1 MAIREDIV
9 ASAQTDQPVVLQ
21 DPSVA
26 SSSIENRVAFLRTKN
41 LTQEE
46 IDAAL
51 SRVGAQPASAAAPGS
66 MAVTQQQQQQPYY
79 QPYPPQYAAWQ
90 PPPPPPKR
98 DWRDWFIMA
107 TVVGGVSYGAYT
119 LAKVPVLRL
128 QYFETE
134 VTDNLLAICVPSDC
148 TADPERLEQD
158 KKSIE
163 EQFDKAFGLVEQLA
177 KDTEELKAAE
187 QQRTEKL
194 DTALTDLESIMQ
206 ELRSANTRR
215 EIETQRVKDDV
226 QILKDS
232 IPKAMNTQKDLTD
245 SRLKEVNT
253 ELTSLK
259 TLITQRM
266 NAASSSAS
274 TNGLRAGGNA
284 TPASPSPGLNRP
296 AATGSDNQAGNTE
309 SAANVDTPKT
319 TGTPTYN
326 RPSPFS
332 GATGAKA
339 SIPAWQMA
347 MANKDKDSVA
357 SSTTPNV
364 AGADTSSQQQP
375 AGTA

>member
-51 SRVGAQPASAAAPGS
+51 SRVGAQPASAAAPGP
-66 MAVTQQQQQQPYY
+66 MAVAQQQQQQPYY

-107 TVVGGVSYGAYT
+107 TVVGGVSYGAYA
-119 LAKVPVLRL
+119 LAKRYVYPLIAPP
-128 QYFETE
+128 T
-134 VTDNLLAICVPSDC
+134 
-148 TADPERLEQD
+148 PERLEQD

-266 NAASSSAS
+266 NAASSSPAS
-274 TNGLRAGGNA
+274 TNGLRTGGNA
-284 TPASPSPGLNRP
+284 TPASPGLNRP
-296 AATGSDNQAGNTE
+296 AATGSDNQAGNTD
-309 SAANVDTPKT
+309 SAANSDTSKT

-326 RPSPFS
+326 RPSPFG

-347 MANKDKDSVA
+347 MANKDKDSVV
-357 SSTTPNV
+357 SSTTPN
-364 AGADTSSQQQP
+364 ATGADTSSQQQP

>member
-9 ASAQTDQPVVLQ
+9 ASAQQTDELVVLQ

-51 SRVGAQPASAAAPGS
+51 SRVGAQPASAATPGS
-66 MAVTQQQQQQPYY
+66 MAVAQQQQQQPYY

-90 PPPPPPKR
+90 PPPPPLR
-98 DWRDWFIMA
+98 GIGGIGSSWR
-107 TVVGGVSYGAYT
+107 
-119 LAKVPVLRL
+119 L
-128 QYFETE
+128 
-134 VTDNLLAICVPSDC
+134 LLAVSATAHTPICVPPDC
-148 TADPERLEQD
+148 TTDPERLEQD

-245 SRLKEVNT
+245 SRLKEVNS

-259 TLITQRM
+259 TLMTQRM
-266 NAASSSAS
+266 NAASSAS
-274 TNGLRAGGNA
+274 TNGLRTGGNP
-284 TPASPSPGLNRP
+284 TPASPGLNRS

-309 SAANVDTPKT
+309 PAANSDTSKT

-326 RPSPFS
+326 RPSPSS

-357 SSTTPNV
+357 SSTTPK
-364 AGADTSSQQQP
+364 ATGADNSSQQQP
-375 AGTA
+375 AENA

>member
-9 ASAQTDQPVVLQ
+9 ASAQTDHSVVLQ

-46 IDAAL
+46 IDTAL
-51 SRVGAQPASAAAPGS
+51 SRVGAQPVSTAAAGS
-66 MAVTQQQQQQPYY
+66 MTVAQQQQQQQPYY

-90 PPPPPPKR
+90 PPPPSPKR

-119 LAKVPVLRL
+119 LAKRYVYPLIAPP
-128 QYFETE
+128 T
-134 VTDNLLAICVPSDC
+134 
-148 TADPERLEQD
+148 PERLEQD

-194 DTALTDLESIMQ
+194 DTALADLESIMQ

-245 SRLKEVNT
+245 SRLKEVNS

-266 NAASSSAS
+266 NASSSAS
-274 TNGLRAGGNA
+274 TNSLRTGGNA
-284 TPASPSPGLNRP
+284 APASPGLNRP
-296 AATGSDNQAGNTE
+296 AATGSDNQAGSTE
-309 SAANVDTPKT
+309 AAATSDTPKT
-319 TGTPTYN
+319 IGTPTYN

-347 MANKDKDSVA
+347 MANKDKDSVV
-357 SSTTPNV
+357 SSTPSNET
-364 AGADTSSQQQP
+364 GDDSSSQQQS
-375 AGTA
+375 AGSA